1 MKRFNSTFLYFVFF
15 YSSVFSQ
22 EKEISGVVKFNGT
35 RIADVEVV
43 SVNAKQIVK
52 SNAEGEFLIL
62 AKMKETL
69 IFYSKRFLVKKVI
82 VNDEIF
88 NQGKI
93 IVTLEEKPIELNE
106 IEVKRTPENKIDVSY
121 EALKASKIEKDV
133 LRPNVVGVYT
143 GEIVNGMDFIEIG
156 KKIFKLFRKK
166 ENDGENKV
174 EKTNFRQYVKNNF
187 SDDFFS
193 KDLHL
198 KTEEIPL
205 FIDFCALDVY
215 SSEVIYKNGI
225 LDVIEFLLTKR
236 KEFKN

>member
-1 MKRFNSTFLYFVFF
+1 MQHFITILLYFIFF
-15 YSSVFSQ
+15 YCSVFSQ

-35 RIADVEVV
+35 GIADVEVV
-43 SVNAKQIVK
+43 SVNAKQVVK

-93 IVTLEEKPIELNE
+93 IVTLEEKPIELSE
-106 IEVKRTPENKIDVSY
+106 IEVKRAPEYKIDVSY
-121 EALKASKIEKDV
+121 EALKASKIEKDA
-133 LRPNVVGVYT
+133 LRPNVVGAYT
-143 GEIVNGMDFIEIG
+143 GEIVNGMDFVEIG

-166 ENDGENKV
+166 ESDGENKV
-174 EKTNFRQYVKNNF
+174 VKTNFRQYLKNNF

-193 KDLHL
+193 KEL
-198 KTEEIPL
+198 KLQPDEITL
-205 FIDFCALDVY
+205 FIDFCALDAQA
-215 SSEVIYKNGI
+215 SEVIHKNGI